1 MKVIN
6 TINGVCQIEEE
17 EYFFIY
23 PHYSRSLNFQ
33 RIILFIV
40 SGLFILFSL
49 FHFSIGISIFTR
61 NEVELYD
68 NRSYYIELMHLGFGI
83 ILTLFGL
90 FVFTYARFQ
99 STDTIILKKQI
110 QKIEYINSVFGPK
123 FEILY
128 KTKNGE
134 QRIKSIWLRKDFKE
148 IEKAREI
155 MAIEK
160 MGRIKE

>member
-1 MKVIN
+1 
-6 TINGVCQIEEE
+6 
-17 EYFFIY
+17 
-23 PHYSRSLNFQ
+23 
-33 RIILFIV
+33 
-40 SGLFILFSL
+40 
-49 FHFSIGISIFTR
+49 
-61 NEVELYD
+61 
-68 NRSYYIELMHLGFGI
+68 MHLGFGI

-99 STDTIILKKQI
+99 STDTVILKKQI

-134 QRIKSIWLRKDFKE
+134 KRIKSIWLRKDFKE
-148 IEKAREI
+148 IENAREI

-160 MGRIKE
+160 MGQIKE